1 MLPQEIVLTDQQASA
16 IVSLRKKIEMEDK
29 KLLETERCLKEHK
42 EYNRALEDKLEKL
55 REELHFSAR
64 YRGKQLSDL
73 QLLQMKKR
81 ENEIDIQTLE
91 EKFQN
96 LTDHRRLVAPSDQNE
111 LHQTMER
118 LREKTEESHEIRQ
131 QLSQS
136 LPKQEY
142 AYKAAKELKERL
154 GDVTFQCENVAEKIK
169 QLQAE
174 REQLSA
180 ALKSHEEELD
190 QILLGGTQHEQVCVL
205 SRVNCASIVTQK
217 LYVEQ
222 LIDGRYVW
230 KYTTS
235 RKRCYF

>member
-1 MLPQEIVLTDQQASA
+1 MLPQEIVLTDQQARA
-16 IVSLRKKIEMEDK
+16 IVSLQKKIEMEDK
-29 KLLETERCLKEHK
+29 KLLETERCLKQRK

-55 REELHFSAR
+55 REELHFSAQ

-111 LHQTMER
+111 LQQTMEQ
-118 LREKTEESHEIRQ
+118 LHEKTEESHEIRQ

-142 AYKAAKELKERL
+142 AYKAAKELKEKL
-154 GDVTFQCENVAEKIK
+154 GDVNVQCENVAEKIK

-174 REQLSA
+174 REQRST
-180 ALKSHEEELD
+180 ALKSYEELD

-205 SRVNCASIVTQK
+205 SSVNCASIVTQGLK
-217 LYVEQ
+217 LVC
-222 LIDGRYVW
+222 RA
-230 KYTTS
+230 TT
-235 RKRCYF
+235 

>member
-16 IVSLRKKIEMEDK
+16 IVSLQKKIEMEDK
-29 KLLETERCLKEHK
+29 KLLETERCLKQRK

-55 REELHFSAR
+55 REELHFSAQ

-111 LHQTMER
+111 LQHTMEQ
-118 LREKTEESHEIRQ
+118 LHEKTEESHEIRQ

-142 AYKAAKELKERL
+142 AYKAAKELKEKL
-154 GDVTFQCENVAEKIK
+154 GDVMVQCENVAEKIK

-174 REQLSA
+174 REQRSA

-205 SRVNCASIVTQK
+205 SSVNYASIVTQGLK
-217 LYVEQ
+217 FVC
-222 LIDGRYVW
+222 RA
-230 KYTTS
+230 TT
-235 RKRCYF
+235 

>member
-1 MLPQEIVLTDQQASA
+1 MKMLILDEYESKCFNNMLTQEIVLTDQQASA

-42 EYNRALEDKLEKL
+42 QYNRALEDKLEKL

-81 ENEIDIQTLE
+81 ENEIHIQTLE
-91 EKFQN
+91 QKFQN

-111 LHQTMER
+111 LQQTMEL
-118 LREKTEESHEIRQ
+118 LREKAEESHEIRQ
-131 QLSQS
+131 QLSLT

-154 GDVTFQCENVAEKIK
+154 ADVTFQCENVAKTIQ

-174 REQLSA
+174 REELSA
-180 ALKSHEEELD
+180 ALKSHEKKVD
-190 QILLGGTQHEQVCVL
+190 QILIGTQHEQVCM
-205 SRVNCASIVTQK
+205 CM
-217 LYVEQ
+217 
-222 LIDGRYVW
+222 
-230 KYTTS
+230 
-235 RKRCYF
+235 

>member
-1 MLPQEIVLTDQQASA
+1 MLSQEIVLTDQQASA
-16 IVSLRKKIEMEDK
+16 IVSLQKKIEMEDK

-42 EYNRALEDKLEKL
+42 EYNRALEHKLEKL

-111 LHQTMER
+111 LQQTMEL
-118 LREKTEESHEIRQ
+118 LREKMEESHEIRQ

-142 AYKAAKELKERL
+142 AYKAAKELKKKL
-154 GDVTFQCENVAEKIK
+154 GDVTVQCAEKIK

-174 REQLSA
+174 REQRSA

-205 SRVNCASIVTQK
+205 SES
-217 LYVEQ
+217 EQ
-222 LIDGRYVW
+222 C
-230 KYTTS
+230 KY
-235 RKRCYF
+235 CYTGPKICM